1 MEAVVFCGVQASG
14 KSTFYADRFFD
25 THVRINLDM
34 LKTRARERLL
44 LSACIDARQ
53 PFVVDNTNPT
63 AIERKVYVEPSLVAG
78 FRAVCYF
85 FDVSTREAIG
95 RNRHRA
101 RQVPVFGL
109 LGTYQ
114 RVEPPSHDEGFA
126 QIFRVRPGE
135 EDWFAVEEI
144 AAPET

>member
-14 KSTFYADRFFD
+14 KSTFFADRFFD

-34 LKTRARERLL
+34 LRTRNRERILL
-44 LSACIDARQ
+44 AACLDAGQ

-63 AIERKVYVEPSLVAG
+63 AAERKVYVEPALAAG
-78 FRAVCYF
+78 FAAFCYF

-95 RNRHRA
+95 RNQHRA

-109 LGTYQ
+109 LGTYK
-114 RVEPPSHDEGFA
+114 RIEPPTLAEGFSR
-126 QIFRVRPGE
+126 IYRVRAGTD
-135 EDWFAVEEI
+135 DWFEVEEI
-144 AAPET
+144 TTA